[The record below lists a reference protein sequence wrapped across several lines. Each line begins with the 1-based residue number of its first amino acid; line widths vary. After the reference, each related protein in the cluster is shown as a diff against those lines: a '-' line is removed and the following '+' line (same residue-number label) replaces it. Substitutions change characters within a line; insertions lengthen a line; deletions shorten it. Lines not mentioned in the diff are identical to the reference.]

1 MDIHRLTGRVEGLAG
16 DFPAAVAAWWN
27 FLEIDLGRA
36 ADEPT
41 RRWGLTHLQLA
52 VQEMHDV
59 RGRPAAMALLAA
71 LEETASA
78 ELSRGSDVDSSLPGR
93 LRAYADAV
101 HSGEDLTT
109 GVVRR
114 GHPTSL
120 GPTAIAVHSFFVPDL
135 TAARRQW
142 RVLR

>member
-120 GPTAIAVHSFFVPDL
+120 DPTAIAVHSFFVPDL